1 MQRNVEERL
10 PSVMKLEEES
20 RALREFH
27 VLDVEVPGQY
37 LNDQVRVEGVKTSS
51 FSVLSWVCIT
61 LWRLTSASFSVNESK
76 VQVSH
81 QSFKDVLSGFAS

>member
-1 MQRNVEERL
+1 MEERL

-37 LNDQVRVEGVKTSS
+37 LNDQVRILG
-51 FSVLSWVCIT
+51 FG
-61 LWRLTSASFSVNESK
+61 FPDF
-76 VQVSH
+76 QVSGIGVF
-81 QSFKDVLSGFAS
+81 QMVRIKEKAALSFF